1 MFMAINNGMHLSEN
15 NTSVITPRSSHK
27 RLDISES
34 ALPLW
39 HTDLQAHV
47 EMELRWLEK
56 TGTSLSSW
64 QVQTFGLASPITASA
79 KKNQGKHFQVDYQ
92 QNQKQ
97 YSAMHF
103 KSKPYVW
110 NNKKSSALFLWVSLK
125 TEQSRGITVIHVQ

>member
-79 KKNQGKHFQVDYQ
+79 KK
-92 QNQKQ
+92 
-97 YSAMHF
+97 
-103 KSKPYVW
+103 KSRQTFSGRLPAE
-110 NNKKSSALFLWVSLK
+110 SEAILSHAL
-125 TEQSRGITVIHVQ
+125 